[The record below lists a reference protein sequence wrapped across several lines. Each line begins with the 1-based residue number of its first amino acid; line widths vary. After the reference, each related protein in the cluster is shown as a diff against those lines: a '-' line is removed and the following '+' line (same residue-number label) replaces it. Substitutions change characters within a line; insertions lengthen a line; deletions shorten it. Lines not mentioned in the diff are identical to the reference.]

1 MLVTFHNV
9 SVKYLD
15 KIILNKV
22 SFTIN
27 ENDKIGIVGVNGVG
41 KSTLLKAIY
50 FNDVID
56 DGKIYKKNN
65 LKIAYLEQEPSFD
78 INKTILNEALRLAQV
93 ENEFE
98 VKSMLSKFGLDEYDK
113 KIQILSGGE
122 KRRLALAITLLQ
134 PCELLIL
141 DEPTNHLDIWMINW
155 LEKYLIK
162 WNKALLLVT
171 HDRYFLERITKKTLD
186 IEMGKLYLY
195 DANYSSYLLL
205 KEQRMESMIAS
216 SHKLKA
222 LLKKEAVWASL
233 NPQARSTKSKE
244 RLLRFQALEQ
254 EVNQQ
259 NNTIGEIKRE
269 MAFSS
274 KVSRLGNKTIH
285 IENLT
290 QVVDGKTLFSNFSYN
305 VKRFDRLGVVGKNGS
320 GKTTLFKTILQ
331 QLKPL
336 KGTITI
342 GETVKIGYLKQ
353 EDFEFD
359 QNMKIIDYI
368 RQFGEVV
375 QTINGTITA
384 THLLEEFL
392 FSKNQQYMN
401 IATLSGGEKRRLQ
414 LLSILI
420 TNPNILLLDEPTNDL
435 DIYTLEILENYLET
449 FKGAVIVISHDRY
462 FLDKVVDH
470 CFIYQDGNIKE
481 YTGLISDYIK
491 EASLVEKKNQ
501 SSKEHI
507 TKKIPRFTSSEKKE
521 FDQIEDKIMDLESQ
535 IKTLNE
541 QMFLW
546 GSDYL
551 KILSIE
557 KEIQEKK
564 NVLDYMYERYEYLN
578 NINEQIE
585 KYKKEKFYE

>member
-1 MLVTFHNV
+1 MLVTFYQV

-15 KIILNKV
+15 QTILDQV
-22 SFTIN
+22 SFTIH
-27 ENDKIGIVGVNGVG
+27 ENDKIGIVGGNGAG

-50 FNDVID
+50 LDHFID
-56 DGKIYKKNN
+56 DGEVYKKNN

-78 INKTILNEALRLAQV
+78 KDQTIFHEAAKLAQV
-93 ENEFE
+93 ENAFE
-98 VKSMLSKFGLDEYDK
+98 IKSMLSKFGLDEYDK
-113 KIQILSGGE
+113 KIQMLSGGE
-122 KRRLALAITLLQ
+122 KRRLALVITLLQ

-155 LEKYLIK
+155 LEKYLMK
-162 WNKALLLVT
+162 WNKALVLVT
-171 HDRYFLERITKKTLD
+171 HDRYFLERITKKTFE

-205 KEQRMESMIAS
+205 KEQRMESMMGTLR
-216 SHKLKA
+216 KLTV
-222 LLKKEAVWASL
+222 LLKKEAAWASL

-244 RLLRFQALEQ
+244 RLLRLQTLEQ

-259 NNTIGEIKRE
+259 NDTIGQIKRE

-274 KVSRLGNKTIH
+274 KVSRLGGKTIN
-285 IENLT
+285 IENVT
-290 QVVDGKTLFSNFSYN
+290 QEMNGKILFSNFSYH
-305 VKRFDRLGVVGKNGS
+305 VKRFDRLGIVGKNGS

-331 QLKPL
+331 QLKPI

-359 QNMKIIDYI
+359 LDMKIIDYI

-375 QTINGTITA
+375 QTTKGTISA
-384 THLLEEFL
+384 SNLLEEFL
-392 FSKNQQYMN
+392 FSKNQQYMR

-414 LLSILI
+414 LLAILM

-449 FKGAVIVISHDRY
+449 FRGAVIVISHDRY

-481 YTGLISDYIK
+481 YTGCISEYIK
-491 EASLVEKKNQ
+491 EAILVEKKSQ
-501 SSKEHI
+501 KPKEHVA
-507 TKKIPRFTSSEKKE
+507 KQIPRFTSSEKKE
-521 FDQIEDKIMDLESQ
+521 FDQIEDKIMALESQ
-535 IKTLNE
+535 IESLNE
-541 QMFLW
+541 QMFSS
-546 GSDYL
+546 GSDYVKL
-551 KILSIE
+551 LHLE
-557 KEIQEKK
+557 KEIQDKK
-564 NVLDYMYERYEYLN
+564 NLLDCMYERYEYLN

-585 KYKKEKFYE
+585 KYKKEKYHE

>member
-78 INKTILNEALRLAQV
+78 INKTILNEALKLAQV

-216 SHKLKA
+216 SRKLKA

-585 KYKKEKFYE
+585 KYKKEKYYE

>member
-122 KRRLALAITLLQ
+122 KRRLALAIMLLQ

-216 SHKLKA
+216 SRKLKA

-290 QVVDGKTLFSNFSYN
+290 QVVDGKTLF
-305 VKRFDRLGVVGKNGS
+305 
-320 GKTTLFKTILQ
+320 
-331 QLKPL
+331 
-336 KGTITI
+336 
-342 GETVKIGYLKQ
+342 
-353 EDFEFD
+353 
-359 QNMKIIDYI
+359 
-368 RQFGEVV
+368 
-375 QTINGTITA
+375 
-384 THLLEEFL
+384 
-392 FSKNQQYMN
+392 
-401 IATLSGGEKRRLQ
+401 
-414 LLSILI
+414 
-420 TNPNILLLDEPTNDL
+420 
-435 DIYTLEILENYLET
+435 
-449 FKGAVIVISHDRY
+449 
-462 FLDKVVDH
+462 
-470 CFIYQDGNIKE
+470 
-481 YTGLISDYIK
+481 
-491 EASLVEKKNQ
+491 
-501 SSKEHI
+501 
-507 TKKIPRFTSSEKKE
+507 
-521 FDQIEDKIMDLESQ
+521 
-535 IKTLNE
+535 
-541 QMFLW
+541 
-546 GSDYL
+546 
-551 KILSIE
+551 
-557 KEIQEKK
+557 
-564 NVLDYMYERYEYLN
+564 
-578 NINEQIE
+578 
-585 KYKKEKFYE
+585 